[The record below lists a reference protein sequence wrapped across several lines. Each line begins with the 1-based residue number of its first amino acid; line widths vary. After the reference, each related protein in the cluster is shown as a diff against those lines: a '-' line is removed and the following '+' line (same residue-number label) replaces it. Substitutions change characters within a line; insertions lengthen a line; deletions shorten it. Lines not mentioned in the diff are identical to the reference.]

1 VVNPF
6 FSLKIEKP
14 TIAAMIRCSGLL
26 LLLLILCGCEPL
38 SLSNST
44 PAGWQVYFSPHGG
57 CTEAVVAALDHATNS
72 VIVQA
77 YSFTSARIAKA
88 VVDAH
93 RRNVRVSVILDKG
106 QRSEKYSS
114 ADFLR
119 NAGVPTFI
127 DASHAIAHN
136 KLIVID
142 GGIVLTGSFNFTKAA
157 EESNA
162 ENLLVI
168 NDPVLAAKYTSN
180 WKDHLAHSPAYGE

>member
-1 VVNPF
+1 
-6 FSLKIEKP
+6 
-14 TIAAMIRCSGLL
+14 MIRHFDVLMLL
-26 LLLLILCGCEPL
+26 MLCGCEPL
-38 SLSNST
+38 WRSGST

-127 DASHAIAHN
+127 DSRHAIAHN
-136 KLIVID
+136 KLMVID
-142 GGIVLTGSFNFTKAA
+142 GGLVLTGSFNFTKAA

-180 WKDHLAHSPAYGE
+180 WKDHLAHSPPYPE